1 VSDELVVNGR
11 RIARAN
17 HARFDKPNPYIRA
30 MSTTPNERFEARHRR
45 AIKEAH
51 RSRIDMYAMRVK
63 EAVATLRENFPDA
76 LGDTFWPAIKH
87 AYIELLL
94 GHQQPECAETF
105 FNSVACRVLD
115 RTYFHN
121 QYIFWRPSVSTEH
134 IDGEQ
139 PTYRSYY
146 PSAEGLK
153 AALKT
158 MVADFKLANPW
169 EDLDRDIEAV
179 IRSLWELLPRP
190 IEAHPDVQ
198 LQVLSS
204 LFFRNKAAYLIGV
217 VVNGPET
224 TPFAIPILHNPSH
237 ELYLDAVLLRR
248 AELGTLFSLARA
260 YFMVDMEVPSAFIS
274 FLKMI
279 FPDKPTAELYIS
291 VGLAKQGKTLFYR
304 DLFEHLKHSTDK
316 FVAAPGTKGMVMLVF
331 TLPSF
336 PYVFKIIRDHFEP
349 PKTSDRAHVEAQ
361 YRLVKSNDRVGRM
374 VDTLEYSDVAFPLS
388 RFDAALLEELEQKAA
403 TMLER
408 HDDKLIIKHLYLE
421 RRLTPLDLFLLHADE
436 AGMRQGLREYGHAIR
451 ELAGANIFPGDL
463 LLKNFG
469 VTRYGR
475 VVFYD
480 YDEIAPLEQMTF
492 RRMPTPRDDDDEM
505 RGEPWFFV
513 GPNDVFPEEF
523 PKFIFPT
530 DRMRQIFLEEHA
542 DIFTPQFWL
551 GLQNRL
557 TGGEVLDVIPYPDS
571 RRFPHPHRESVAVT
585 PEGRSTS
592 F

>member
-1 VSDELVVNGR
+1 MSDELVVNGR
-11 RIARAN
+11 RVARAILAGFDK
-17 HARFDKPNPYIRA
+17 HYRIFREMSITAKARFELGDW
-30 MSTTPNERFEARHRR
+30 R

-51 RSRIDMYAMRVK
+51 RTRIDMYATRVV
-63 EAVATLRENFPDA
+63 EAVATLRENFPEA
-76 LGDTFWPAIKH
+76 LSDTGWPAIKH

-94 GHQQPECAETF
+94 GHSQPELAETF

-115 RTYFHN
+115 RAYFHN

-146 PSAEGLK
+146 PSAHGLN

-158 MVADFKLANPW
+158 MVADLQLANAW

-179 IRSLWELLPRP
+179 TRALWEFLPRP
-190 IEAHPDVQ
+190 IEEHAEVQ

-217 VVNGPET
+217 VVNGPES
-224 TPFAIPILHNPSH
+224 TPFAIPILHNAHH
-237 ELYLDAVLLRR
+237 ELFFDAVLLRR
-248 AELGTLFSLARA
+248 AELGTLFSLARV
-260 YFMVDMEVPSAFIS
+260 YFMVDMEVPSAFVS
-274 FLKMI
+274 FLKAI
-279 FPDKPTAELYIS
+279 FPDKPNAELYIS

-304 DLFEHLKHSTDK
+304 DLFEHLKHSSDK
-316 FVAAPGTKGMVMLVF
+316 FVAAPGVKGMVMLVF

-336 PYVFKIIRDHFEP
+336 PYVFKIIRDRFEP

-361 YRLVKSNDRVGRM
+361 YRRVKANDRVGRM
-374 VDTLEYSDVAFPLS
+374 ADTLEYSDVAFPLS
-388 RFDAALLEELEQKAA
+388 RFEPALLEELEAKAQ
-403 TMLER
+403 TLLER
-408 HDDKLIIKHLYLE
+408 QDDKLIIKHLYIE
-421 RRLTPLDLFLLHADE
+421 RRLLPLDLFLLQADDP
-436 AGMRQGLREYGHAIR
+436 GLRQGLREYGNAIR

-492 RRMPTPRDDDDEM
+492 RRMPTARDDDDET

-523 PKFIFPT
+523 AKFIFPT
-530 DRMRQIFLEEHA
+530 ERMQQIFLEEHSEL
-542 DIFTPQFWL
+542 FTPEFWL
-551 GLQNRL
+551 QLQARL
-557 TGGEVLDVIPYPDS
+557 NAGEVLDVFPYPDS
-571 RRFPHPHRESVAVT
+571 RRFPHPHRV
-585 PEGRSTS
+585 G
-592 F
+592 

>member
-1 VSDELVVNGR
+1 MAAPTQSIDDLVVNGR
-11 RIARAN
+11 RVARAIL
-17 HARFDKPNPYIRA
+17 AGFDKHYRMFRA
-30 MSTTPNERFEARHRR
+30 MSTTAKERFEAGDWR

-51 RSRIDMYAMRVK
+51 RTRIDLYAMRVK
-63 EAVATLRENFPDA
+63 EAVSTLQENFPET
-76 LGDTFWPAIKH
+76 LSDTAWPSIKH

-134 IDGEQ
+134 IEGEQ

-146 PSAEGLK
+146 PSSAGLK
-153 AALKT
+153 EVLKT
-158 MVADFKLANPW
+158 MVEDLGLANAW

-179 IRSLWELLPRP
+179 IHSLWEVLPRP
-190 IEAHPDVQ
+190 IEAHPEVQ

-204 LFFRNKAAYLIGV
+204 LFFRNKAAYLIGM

-224 TPFAIPILHNPSH
+224 TPFAIPILHNAGQQ
-237 ELYLDAVLLRR
+237 LYFDAVLLRR

-260 YFMVDMEVPSAFIS
+260 YFMVEMEVPSAFIS
-274 FLKMI
+274 FLKLI

-316 FVAAPGTKGMVMLVF
+316 FVAAPGVKGMVMLVF

-336 PYVFKIIRDHFEP
+336 PYVFKIIRDKFEP

-374 VDTLEYSDVAFPLS
+374 VDTLEYSDVAFPLN
-388 RFDAALLEELEQKAA
+388 RFDPALLEELEQKASTLLA
-403 TMLER
+403 R
-408 HDDKLIIKHLYLE
+408 HEDKLIIKHLYIE
-421 RRLTPLDLFLLHADE
+421 RRLTPLDMFLLHTDGG
-436 AGMRQGLREYGHAIR
+436 GMRQGLREYGNAIR

-469 VTRYGR
+469 VTRFGR

-480 YDEIAPLEQMTF
+480 YDEIAPLEQITF
-492 RRMPTPRDDDDEM
+492 RRLPTARDDEDET

-523 PKFIFPT
+523 SKFIFPT
-530 DRMRQIFLEEHA
+530 ERMLQIFLEEHA
-542 DIFTPQFWL
+542 ELFTPEFWL
-551 GLQNRL
+551 QLQARA
-557 TGGEVLDVIPYPDS
+557 TAGEVLDVPPYPES
-571 RRFPHPHRESVAVT
+571 RRFPHAHR
-585 PEGRSTS
+585 
-592 F
+592 

>member
-1 VSDELVVNGR
+1 MSQTNEELMVNGR
-11 RIARAN
+11 RVARAILTG
-17 HARFDKPNPYIRA
+17 FDKHYRMFRA
-30 MSTTPNERFEARHRR
+30 MSTTAKQLFERGDWR
-45 AIKEAH
+45 AIKEGH
-51 RSRIDMYAMRVK
+51 RARIDMYAMRVK
-63 EAVATLRENFPDA
+63 EAVGTLRENFPET
-76 LGDTFWPAIKH
+76 LGDTCWPSIKH

-134 IDGEQ
+134 IEGEQ

-146 PSAEGLK
+146 PSTHGLD
-153 AALKT
+153 AALKGI
-158 MVADFKLANPW
+158 VNDLDLANAW
-169 EDLDRDIEAV
+169 ENLDRDLEAV
-179 IRSLWELLPRP
+179 IRALWEFLPRP
-190 IEAHPDVQ
+190 IEQHPEVQ

-204 LFFRNKAAYLIGV
+204 LFFRNKAAYLVGV
-217 VVNGPET
+217 VLNGPES
-224 TPFAIPILHNPSH
+224 TPFAIPILHNARR
-237 ELYLDAVLLRR
+237 ELFLDAVLLRR

-274 FLKMI
+274 FLKAI
-279 FPDKPTAELYIS
+279 FPEKPTAELYIS

-304 DLFEHLKHSTDK
+304 DLFEHLKHSSDT
-316 FVAAPGTKGMVMLVF
+316 FVAAPGVKGMVMLVF

-374 VDTLEYSDVAFPLS
+374 ADTLEYSDVAFPLS
-388 RFDAALLEELEQKAA
+388 RFDPALLEELEQKAA

-408 HDDKLIIKHLYLE
+408 HDDKLIIKHLYIE
-421 RRLTPLDLFLLHADE
+421 RRLTPLDIFLLHADD
-436 AGMRQGLREYGHAIR
+436 AGLRQGLREYGNAIR

-469 VTRYGR
+469 VTRFGR

-492 RRMPTPRDDDDEM
+492 RRMPTPRDDDDEV

-513 GPNDVFPEEF
+513 GNNDVFPEEF
-523 PKFIFPT
+523 AKFIFPT
-530 DRMRQIFLEEHA
+530 DRMRQIFLDEHA
-542 DIFTPQFWL
+542 ELFTPQFWL
-551 GLQNRL
+551 QLQARL
-557 TGGEVLDVIPYPDS
+557 SGGEVLDVRPYPDS
-571 RRFPHPHRESVAVT
+571 RRFPHPH
-585 PEGRSTS
+585 G
-592 F
+592 